1 MFALLLAL
9 VLQVLVLSVRY
20 DAVIHVRAPNA
31 LSGHQDGP
39 GNQAQF
45 NTPTGVACC
54 ADGTIIVADQGNH
67 RLRAIS
73 PNGDVRTIAGTG
85 VAGNC

>member
-9 VLQVLVLSVRY
+9 VLQVLVLDVRFG
-20 DAVIHVRAPNA
+20 AAIHVRAPNT
-31 LSGHQDGP
+31 LSGYQDGP
-39 GNQAQF
+39 GSQAQF
-45 NTPTGVACC
+45 NSPSGVACC
-54 ADGTIIVADQGNH
+54 ADGTIIVADSNNH

-85 VAGNC
+85 VAGIC